1 MATTASASSSSDLRG
16 LRLLLGYAVVVA
28 FLIVAFA
35 ISISIGNSEDP
46 PTAVA
51 GFYTSG
57 STCLGELARLDQSGV
72 FVDLDGPGQSEGK
85 LRLDEDRLTGDI
97 TCVDGSSAEVDVIV
111 AGEETE
117 RTLRGTV
124 GGENVAATFSGEL
137 PEPGVGKE
145 PPKKR
150 SGEETFGRLMLAIAA
165 IILAARLSGAALR
178 RVGQP
183 QVMGEVLAGILLGPT
198 LLGAIAPEVQAYLFP
213 PDIVPLLSGAAQIG
227 LAFYLFLVGMELDP
241 RILRERV
248 GQALFISNVSVAF
261 PLALGFLA
269 ALVVY
274 PLLAPDVDYLPFA
287 LFMGV
292 AMSITAFPVLA
303 RILIERRMLKRP
315 VGALAMAGAAIDD
328 VTAWA
333 LLALATA
340 VAGTGSGSHVFV
352 VIGLAT
358 AFTAGMF
365 IIVRP
370 LLKRVSTAYDEVGH
384 VPALWLGAIFVAVL
398 LSAYLAQQIGIAAIF
413 GAFVMGLIMPRH
425 AGLTDDVSRRLEDF
439 VVMVL
444 LPLFFIITGL
454 RTEVGSL
461 NRPVLWLI
469 TLGLIAVAIVGKWV
483 GASVAARYGGFGLRE
498 SAAIGALMNTRGLT
512 ELIVLNIGLELGLVS
527 PTLFTMLV
535 IMALVTTFMAGPAL
549 RWIDPQKLFSSPPEE
564 EVREAMVEEGVEPRH
579 SVVVSAQDG
588 KNLDALLAI
597 AEPLATTEPPRE
609 LIIARLVVTHAIAT
623 GPSSD
628 QRSLRRATEEV
639 DSRRDLLRER
649 GVDVRAV
656 AFTTPDSGEDLVQ
669 LGSDKYVDLLLVD
682 GRRPLLGPGVPG
694 GEIGAALERAPCDV
708 GVLVEG
714 VGLPK
719 IDAQDPVVVPFGG
732 AEHDWAA
739 LELGSWIAAARGAP
753 LKLLG
758 ASSEN
763 GAGRDASR
771 LLANASLVVQQLAG
785 ITAEPVLTRPGPEV
799 IRASEGAGLL
809 VVGLSERW
817 REEGLGPVRAEI
829 VKAAPAPILLVRR
842 GTRAGALAP
851 RDDMTRFKWSRAG

>member
-28 FLIVAFA
+28 FLVVAFA

-57 STCLGELARLDQSGV
+57 STCLGNLVRLDQSGV

-85 LRLDEDRLTGDI
+85 LRLDEDRLTGDV

-137 PEPGVGKE
+137 PEPGVGKAA
-145 PPKKR
+145 PKKR

-213 PDIVPLLSGAAQIG
+213 ADIVPLLSGAAQIG

-261 PLALGFLA
+261 PLSLGFLA

-352 VIGLAT
+352 VIGLAA

-425 AGLTDDVSRRLEDF
+425 AGLTDDVSSRLEDF

-483 GASVAARYGGFGLRE
+483 GA
-498 SAAIGALMNTRGLT
+498 IGR
-512 ELIVLNIGLELGLVS
+512 S
-527 PTLFTMLV
+527 
-535 IMALVTTFMAGPAL
+535 AL
-549 RWIDPQKLFSSPPEE
+549 RRVRAPRVGSHRCSDEHARPDRADRPQH
-564 EVREAMVEEGVEPRH
+564 RARARPRL
-579 SVVVSAQDG
+579 A
-588 KNLDALLAI
+588 DALHDARDHGARDDVHGRAGLA
-597 AEPLATTEPPRE
+597 L
-609 LIIARLVVTHAIAT
+609 
-623 GPSSD
+623 G
-628 QRSLRRATEEV
+628 RSPEA
-639 DSRRDLLRER
+639 
-649 GVDVRAV
+649 
-656 AFTTPDSGEDLVQ
+656 
-669 LGSDKYVDLLLVD
+669 LLL
-682 GRRPLLGPGVPG
+682 
-694 GEIGAALERAPCDV
+694 
-708 GVLVEG
+708 
-714 VGLPK
+714 
-719 IDAQDPVVVPFGG
+719 
-732 AEHDWAA
+732 
-739 LELGSWIAAARGAP
+739 AARGRGSRRQWP
-753 LKLLG
+753 RR
-758 ASSEN
+758 ASSN
-763 GAGRDASR
+763 GTSSSCPPRTRGTWTRCSPSPSHSR
-771 LLANASLVVQQLAG
+771 
-785 ITAEPVLTRPGPEV
+785 RP
-799 IRASEGAGLL
+799 S
-809 VVGLSERW
+809 
-817 REEGLGPVRAEI
+817 
-829 VKAAPAPILLVRR
+829 RR
-842 GTRAGALAP
+842 G
-851 RDDMTRFKWSRAG
+851 S